1 MKTTRNLTLL
11 AAAALTMA
19 AGSVSAAVILQP
31 DSTTASTIASASYSA
46 DNASNQSGLSGT
58 FTSGVDDFATT
69 LSSLTHTN
77 VVQSTNTGWASKLN
91 PSLKSDPSLSD
102 GLLTIDMGSSVAV
115 SRIGIWMYLDGDA
128 SGATFDST
136 KNFEVFSST
145 DGTAD
150 SGSITSLGTF
160 SLPDVN
166 PGTGLIF
173 DITDATSRYF
183 LVNSTSLWNDSAP
196 AGNDHASI
204 GEVVFEAVPEPS
216 AALLLG
222 GLGILTLLRRRR

>member
-1 MKTTRNLTLL
+1 MKTSKNLTLL

-19 AGSVSAAVILQP
+19 AGSASAAVILQP

-69 LSSLTHTN
+69 LSTLTHTN
-77 VVQSTNTGWASKLN
+77 VVQTANTGWASQLN
-91 PSLKSDPSLSD
+91 PSLNSDPSLSD

-183 LVNSTSLWNDSAP
+183 LVNSTSLWNDSVP

-204 GEVVFEAVPEPS
+204 GEVVFEAIPEPS
-216 AALLLG
+216 AALLG
-222 GLGILTLLRRRR
+222 GLGLLALLRRRR